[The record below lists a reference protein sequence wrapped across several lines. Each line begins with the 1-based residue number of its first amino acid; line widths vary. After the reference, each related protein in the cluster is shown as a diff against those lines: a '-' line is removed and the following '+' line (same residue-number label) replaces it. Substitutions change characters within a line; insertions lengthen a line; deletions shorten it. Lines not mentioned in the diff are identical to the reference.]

1 VPVYLPG
8 LTLGGLGYGGA
19 SYGYSPY
26 GSGVHPRLPVPTT
39 GGYGGASYGL
49 ASYGSVDITPPR
61 VTGAVSLDGYRV
73 EVFFSED
80 MAGDSALVDPANYS
94 FSDVYGVPVSTV
106 QVQLG
111 MSSGLGFSSV
121 IVVHSGTTLGGQYLV
136 EVTGPTDIAGNPV
149 GPPPTNSTSFYSLG
163 DQASALVS
171 IPPPPEDDG
180 RTVRV
185 DFKNSLGDSQ
195 AMLTEAEFSPGVEST
210 SSYGTETSY
219 PVAPTIGSATQNP
232 TLLSQVDL
240 DVHPMTSATYD
251 LTLGPSLSMDYEGG
265 LLPDD
270 DPNFAG
276 TEIGTGSSS
285 LGTSVLVL
293 SKGPAVQYGW
303 SFGDTTGRMVAGTS
317 YRLDFEFSTSG
328 TTITPA
334 VTNSTLGVLSASDGV
349 IQIDVGLASQLGT
362 EVLEITSGA
371 FSAQVPAVWNDSN
384 THTVSVIR
392 NQKGDFYS
400 VLFDGVP
407 LSTFSIAS
415 ATGAAVYAA
424 GSAFVLGTAHEVSL
438 FKLNRVKL
446 TSSSTLFTSAW
457 NFIHGLEESFTGSSV
472 LTRDRILT
480 KYGPLVRGWGD
491 NTPATK
497 QDVEVRVD
505 GVAVSLAG
513 VNPYV
518 GEVYPEIPIPLAAA
532 GTLSVEVDYIWF
544 RTPAMEMAGLNTRGL
559 TLNTWDRSSGHTSPP
574 EPGPTPI
581 SATGTVKTN
590 RFSLGVALAPYARK
604 SPEQI
609 GHKYIGYQKEYSALL
624 NTESTLK
631 LNQNPHAISVGDI
644 TVEAL
649 VESGVFDGT
658 TTPAAAPT
666 PWDFDGEDDGSV
678 VGDGT
683 YKVVDSSTGPYGIG
697 TAAIYHREL
706 DLSLETFANITSRFL
721 VGSYVLDG
729 VFTGVGFGIHDGANL
744 IMVGALVVDG
754 VKHVGILLDGSNPH
768 LEESWQVGPASDAEA
783 KSSTEILIPFGEA
796 PVGLYP
802 GQKFRVP
809 SGPQKGVYTIG
820 ECGLDTESDSVGNT
834 FVEITFSPALPY
846 SIDLYEGRD
855 FPVVFEVPWDTNLV
869 SFRLN
874 SEFPEGGMTIRL
886 GGVLSAVLA
895 DTSVEY
901 PATLPAPV
909 ETSLLIPASDK
920 GEVFWGSISR
930 RAESESLWDFVQYE
944 SSPTI
949 IHQTVQ
955 GVQVTNNTDAVLT
968 DPWYEVGGLG
978 EAKVDPNTGTKL
990 LVRSTSA
997 SPPSQN
1003 VPTEFCYE
1011 RVEPFLAIRKSSL
1024 DANFEFQV
1032 TTGVEGV
1039 GNASFRALDTRKKSL
1054 LTTILYVDTPSSSGA
1069 IKRRV
1074 ITGRPKVSLSG
1085 LQSPTDAGYTRSA
1098 FSTASDPFVR
1108 GQVLEFTK
1116 STSQV
1121 AEWTLSSTGD
1131 SLVEDEGMVLEC
1143 RLAIGTGTTVGDTGI
1158 GFVIGGNVAI
1168 STTESRTV
1176 QLSFSGGGKDTIDL
1190 LDANEAVVVSFAF
1203 PGTTWEDGAFH
1214 SYKLSC
1220 DPVADIVVLSIDDV
1234 VIGNEPLS
1242 SFSGGTGA
1250 VSHTIENQIS
1260 TVGTGEFSEVVLD
1273 SVYAIPLRVKATGT
1287 DTIGRTL
1294 GFLAHRNKRTGAPSY
1309 TELEDIDSYVVPRS
1323 DLAPHSLNSSAAAT
1337 IVQMD
1342 YTASSVNAR
1351 VFLDPGWGVSLY
1363 RPDLPLP
1370 PTSPGTPG
1378 ITPANSTDP
1387 RDAWCTLEYA
1397 EMPLDTRSGG
1407 NTARQRGVITLG
1419 TGIEEFAGKKIGTTL
1434 WGPTPISYRVREF
1447 PHAGYGLAP
1456 QNMVLN
1462 RHTTLTSGE
1471 YNIDSVPETR
1481 EIVSRSAVLVVITD
1495 SVGAYKAD
1503 RIFVVVV
1510 DGGVVPAADYTF
1522 DKITQELRFV
1532 STAALPT
1539 SHHKVA
1545 VTFAIGKP
1553 VTKQYLCDQEIE
1565 ETVTVLNTGTPVLVQ
1580 SADYA
1585 DDKYASVEICTNSSG
1600 GDEDVPAFAPA
1611 CDVAGLTDIE
1621 IPVTI
1626 NSSFTTETVHAAST
1640 QLQGTGIVGTGTSLV
1655 SGTAGLFTANALPY
1669 ARQQQS
1675 TLNSLVYTT
1684 AHNIPFTNAA
1694 APQRAQQQMSAH
1706 SQGVAI
1712 ILEDRSPREEDA
1724 SSLFS
1729 GGEGD
1734 NTPPSMVDVPTINA
1748 AYENVPSGTPTT
1760 NGNGAAAYALE
1771 DFATTGTVSVAGP
1784 ALFYTGRTT
1793 IQGGNQLPASST
1805 AQQYL
1810 VLSGG
1815 SAINKTPT
1823 ITTGIV
1829 RAAN

>member
-1 VPVYLPG
+1 
-8 LTLGGLGYGGA
+8 
-19 SYGYSPY
+19 
-26 GSGVHPRLPVPTT
+26 
-39 GGYGGASYGL
+39 
-49 ASYGSVDITPPR
+49 

-80 MAGDSALVDPANYS
+80 MAENAALVDPASYV
-94 FSDVYGVPVSTV
+94 FSDVYGAPVSSNS
-106 QVQLG
+106 VQLG
-111 MSSGLGFSSV
+111 TSSGLGFSSV
-121 IVVHSGTTLGGQYLV
+121 IVTHSGTTLGGQYLV
-136 EVTGPTDIAGNPV
+136 EVTGPTDISGNPV
-149 GPPPTNSTSFYSLG
+149 GPPPANSASFSALG
-163 DQASALVS
+163 DQATAVVF

-185 DFKNSLGDSQ
+185 EFRNSTQGPQDI
-195 AMLTEAEFSPGVEST
+195 LTEAEFSPGVEST
-210 SSYGTETSY
+210 TSYEVETSY
-219 PVAPTIGSATQNP
+219 PVVPSVNSATQSP
-232 TLLSQVDL
+232 TIKSRVDL

-251 LTLGPSLSMDYEGG
+251 LVLGPSLSMDYTGG

-270 DPNFAG
+270 DPSLTGA
-276 TEIGTGSSS
+276 EIGTGSSA
-285 LGTSVLVL
+285 LGTSELVL
-293 SKGPAVQYGW
+293 SKGPAVLYGW
-303 SFGDTTGRMVAGTS
+303 SFGDDTGRMAVGTS
-317 YRLDFEFSTSG
+317 YRLDFSFSTVG

-349 IQIDVGLASQLGT
+349 IQINIGLAAQLGT
-362 EVLEITSGA
+362 EILEINSGA
-371 FSAQVPAVWNDSN
+371 FSAQVPAAWNDSSV
-384 THTVSVIR
+384 HTLSVVR
-392 NQKGDFYS
+392 NQKGNFYS

-415 ATGAAVYAA
+415 ATGAASYSA
-424 GSAFVLGTAHEVSL
+424 GSAFVLGTSHEVSL
-438 FKLNRVKL
+438 FKLSRMKL
-446 TSSSTLFTSAW
+446 TSSSTLFTDAW
-457 NFIHGLEESFTGSSV
+457 NFIHGVEKSFTGSSV
-472 LTRDRILT
+472 LTRDKILT

-497 QDVEVRVD
+497 KDVEVRLD
-505 GVAVSLAG
+505 GGVVPLAG

-518 GEVYPEIPIPLAAA
+518 GEIYPEIPIPLAAA
-532 GTLSVEVDYIWF
+532 GTFSVEVDYIWF

-574 EPGPTPI
+574 EPGPTPA

-609 GHKYIGYQKEYSALL
+609 GHKYIGYQKDYSALL
-624 NTESTLK
+624 NAESTLK

-644 TVEAL
+644 TVEAMT
-649 VESGVFDGT
+649 ESGVFDGT
-658 TTPAAAPT
+658 TEPTSAPT
-666 PWDFDGEDDGSV
+666 PWELDGEDGGST

-697 TAAIYHREL
+697 KAAIYHREL

-721 VGSYVLDG
+721 VESYTLDG

-754 VKHVGILLDGSNPH
+754 VKHVGVLLDGSNPH

-783 KSSTEILIPFGEA
+783 ESSTKILIPFGEA
-796 PVGLYP
+796 PTGLYP

-809 SGPQKGVYTIG
+809 SGPQKGVYTID
-820 ECGLDTESDSVGNT
+820 ECGLDTVSDNNGNT
-834 FVEITFSPALPY
+834 LVEVTFSPALPY
-846 SIDLYEGRD
+846 SIDLYEGKD
-855 FPVVFEVPWDTNLV
+855 FSVIFEVPWDSKLA

-874 SEFPEGGMTIRL
+874 SEFPEGGMIIRL

-895 DTSVEY
+895 NTSVGY

-909 ETSLLIPASDK
+909 ETSLLIPAFDK
-920 GEVFWGSISR
+920 GEVFWGSVSR
-930 RAESESLWDFVQYE
+930 RAESQSLWDFVQYE
-944 SSPTI
+944 SNPVT

-990 LVRSTSA
+990 LIKSTSA
-997 SPPSQN
+997 SPPSQS

-1024 DANFEFQV
+1024 DANFKFQV

-1039 GNASFRALDTRKKSL
+1039 GNVSFRALDTRKKTL
-1054 LTTILYVDTPSSSGA
+1054 LTTIMYLDSPSSAGE
-1069 IKRRV
+1069 IKKRI

-1085 LQSPTDAGYTRSA
+1085 LQSPENAGYTRST
-1098 FSTASDPFVR
+1098 SGTAPDPFVR
-1108 GQVLEFTK
+1108 GQILEFSK
-1116 STSQV
+1116 SDSQNAV
-1121 AEWTLSSTGD
+1121 WGLSSTGD

-1143 RLAIGTGTTVGDTGI
+1143 SLAIKSGTVGTTGI
-1158 GFVIGGNVAI
+1158 GFVIGGNVSI
-1168 STTESRTV
+1168 SSTESRTV
-1176 QLSFSGGGKDTIDL
+1176 QLSFSGVGKDTVDL
-1190 LDANEAVVVSFAF
+1190 LDANASVVASFAF
-1203 PGTTWEDGAFH
+1203 PSTTWEDSSFH

-1242 SFSGGTGA
+1242 SFSGGTTA
-1250 VSHTIENQIS
+1250 VTHTIKNEVS
-1260 TVGTGEFSEVVLD
+1260 LAGTGVCEVALN
-1273 SVYAIPLRVKATGT
+1273 SVYIVPLRVVAKGT
-1287 DTIGRTL
+1287 DTIGRTV
-1294 GFLAHRNKRTGAPSY
+1294 GFLSHRNRRTGVSTSTGGDVLY
-1309 TELEDIDSYVVPRS
+1309 DIDSYVLPRS
-1323 DLAPHSLNSSAAAT
+1323 DTTSSLNSSAAST
-1337 IVQMD
+1337 IVPMD
-1342 YTASSVNAR
+1342 YTAALNAR
-1351 VFLDPGWGVSLY
+1351 VFLDPSWGASLY
-1363 RPDLPLP
+1363 RPDLALP

-1378 ITPANSTDP
+1378 ITPTNSTDP
-1387 RDAWCTLEYA
+1387 RDAWCTIEYA
-1397 EMPLDTRSGG
+1397 EMPLDTRAVG
-1407 NTARQRGVITLG
+1407 AAAAQRGVISIG
-1419 TGIEEFAGKKIGTTL
+1419 AAIEEFAGKTIGTAL
-1434 WGPTPISYRVREF
+1434 WGDAVTPISYRVREF
-1447 PHAGYGLAP
+1447 PHRSYGLAP

-1462 RHTTLTSGE
+1462 RATTLTSGE
-1471 YNIDSVPETR
+1471 YNIDSTPETR

-1495 SVGAYKAD
+1495 SVGAYSAD
-1503 RIFVVVV
+1503 RVFVVVV
-1510 DGGVVPAADYTF
+1510 DGAVVPAADYTF
-1522 DKITQELRFV
+1522 DKHTQELRFV

-1565 ETVTVLNTGTPVLVQ
+1565 ETVTVLNADTPILVQ

-1585 DDKYASVEICTNSSG
+1585 DDKYASVEICTDSSG
-1600 GDEDVPAFAPA
+1600 GEVPAFAPA
-1611 CDVAGLTDIE
+1611 CDVAGLTDIT

-1626 NSSFTTETVHAAST
+1626 NSSFTTETVHAALT
-1640 QLQGTGIVGTGTSLV
+1640 PLQGSGIVGTGASLV

-1675 TLNSLVYTT
+1675 TLNSKKYTT
-1684 AHNIPFTNAA
+1684 AHNVPFAG
-1694 APQRAQQQMSAH
+1694 APLLRGLQRMSAYG
-1706 SQGVAI
+1706 QGLIA

-1748 AYENVPSGTPTT
+1748 AYENVPSGTPTA
-1760 NGNGAAAYALE
+1760 NGNGATAYALE

-1793 IQGGNQLPASST
+1793 IQGGSQLPSAT
-1805 AQQYL
+1805 EYM

-1815 SAINKTPT
+1815 AAIDKTPT
-1823 ITTGIV
+1823 ITTGII